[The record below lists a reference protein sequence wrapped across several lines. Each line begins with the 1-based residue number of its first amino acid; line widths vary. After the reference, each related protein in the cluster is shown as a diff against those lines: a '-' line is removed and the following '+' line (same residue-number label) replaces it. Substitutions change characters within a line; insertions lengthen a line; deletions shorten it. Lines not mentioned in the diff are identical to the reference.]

1 MKRPIEDRMK
11 DEILTQLVNAF
22 ILISGVSWA
31 IFIGNFLIL
40 FLPLEIVASV
50 LFVAVAATIV
60 VIALAL
66 FDVRKQEKR
75 YQHERRTV
83 TFQL

>member
-66 FDVRKQEKR
+66 FDVQKQEKR

>member
-1 MKRPIEDRMK
+1 MK

-66 FDVRKQEKR
+66 FDVQKQEKR